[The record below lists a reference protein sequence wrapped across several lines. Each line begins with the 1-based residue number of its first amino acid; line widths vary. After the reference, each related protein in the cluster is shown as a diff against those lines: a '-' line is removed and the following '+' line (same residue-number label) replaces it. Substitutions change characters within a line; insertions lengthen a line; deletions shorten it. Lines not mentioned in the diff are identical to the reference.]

1 MRDRGKIRAAIKP
14 RYWHIVICAILGTG
28 TFLVADYAYI
38 MKLQDLPSLKEIW
51 VLAIIIP
58 LICGAVV
65 TLGAGG
71 ASLQRRVIG
80 GAVCGSAMGVFHTT
94 MSAIIGYGVLLEI
107 GDMAI
112 NIVWRV
118 FVFTIMSIIGVLLME
133 INLLDIKQGDQ
144 P

>member
-1 MRDRGKIRAAIKP
+1 
-14 RYWHIVICAILGTG
+14 
-28 TFLVADYAYI
+28 